1 MSVMCP
7 RAWSCLGSGLLWLV
21 AVSACG
27 TLPPTSV
34 ENKCEPAVVDSGVMQ
49 SLQIQIK
56 ERDKRIAELESQL
69 DALKVIDQDTEPRRK
84 FVRPPAILT
93 PPATEQSP

>member
-1 MSVMCP
+1 MSVMRP
-7 RAWSCLGSGLLWLV
+7 TAWISLGSGLLWAF

-34 ENKCEPAVVDSGVMQ
+34 KNKCEPAVADSGVMQ
-49 SLQIQIK
+49 SLEIQIK

-69 DALKVIDQDTEPRRK
+69 DALKVIDQDMEKRRK
-84 FVRPPAILT
+84 LIRPPAILT
-93 PPATEQSP
+93 PPATEQRP